1 MQERAI
7 KTKSKIL
14 TVAINEF
21 SEKGYYGARID
32 DIAEK
37 AQVNKQRIY
46 AYYGNKEKLFTEV
59 LKHSYDTVINAES
72 FIKDFSE
79 DDIPYLGEIILKEYI
94 KFHES
99 HPEFWRLLMWENL
112 SEVKHLS
119 ALADLRSESMSAI
132 ALLYEKGQAL
142 GCFKKEVQFT
152 SFIYTL
158 TALSYF
164 MFSNRYSMST
174 MFSVDYNDESNREHL
189 VNDILKILSLPTRP

>member
-1 MQERAI
+1 MQDRAI
-7 KTKSKIL
+7 KTKNKIL
-14 TVAINEF
+14 TIAINEF

-59 LKHSYDTVINAES
+59 LKHSYNTVINAEN
-72 FIKDFSE
+72 FIKDFSD

-119 ALADLRSESMSAI
+119 TLADLRSESMSAI
-132 ALLYEKGQAL
+132 KELYSKGQED
-142 GCFKKEVQFT
+142 GHFKNDIQFE

-174 MFSVDYNDESNREHL
+174 MFSVDYNDESCREKL
-189 VNDILKILSLPTRP
+189 IKDILNLLSLPSR